1 MKERLTQ
8 ERILIVGAAIAILAI
23 CIYFFAHFTSLFV
36 AGYSPVDRIFA
47 IILLAAESFFLI
59 QGIGY
64 ALNVIKAH
72 RSYRKDFDAQ
82 HFFLPTE
89 EPKVAV
95 CIAAF
100 NETADTL
107 ESTLSAC
114 TLMNYGNKKVY
125 LLDDSS
131 RVELADDAQ
140 MLAEKY
146 GAQYVHRTNR
156 RGFKA
161 GALNDVLAQLDA
173 KYLVLLDADQRPR
186 HDFLSEIIPLLDA
199 DPRLAFI
206 QTPQHYDNRTSSRI
220 ANPAGSQQDVFYTNI
235 SEGKSASNV
244 MFACGT
250 NVVLRLATLQA
261 VGGFDEGS
269 VTEDFATSIKLHS
282 QGYRSYYYH
291 DIFVKGEGP
300 TSIAAYYKQQM
311 RWAYGTTRA
320 LGQLLKLFFTH
331 PRRLSVGQWWGYFLS
346 GTWYFVGW
354 AFFLLMLCPIAF
366 LIFDV
371 HPLMLHDAFAY
382 FAFLIPYLIF
392 STFVFMVSM
401 SLRDYPIKH
410 ILLGI
415 IMNNLAFPVYM
426 LAVLYAIIG
435 KEIPFVVTPKTNAY
449 QASLK
454 YYWPHIVMI
463 IILAFAVV
471 FGIYVRIGQ
480 LTLPLAM
487 NVVWSLYAIGV
498 LCCFVYLLKETGE
511 LSINDVDAFE
521 QFVEANPRRTPLFVV
536 GSTKRPATS
545 MTSIRMWWA
554 KSRNTMTKTS
564 NVTADS

>member
-1 MKERLTQ
+1 
-8 ERILIVGAAIAILAI
+8 
-23 CIYFFAHFTSLFV
+23 
-36 AGYSPVDRIFA
+36 
-47 IILLAAESFFLI
+47 
-59 QGIGY
+59 
-64 ALNVIKAH
+64 
-72 RSYRKDFDAQ
+72 
-82 HFFLPTE
+82 
-89 EPKVAV
+89 
-95 CIAAF
+95 
-100 NETADTL
+100 
-107 ESTLSAC
+107 
-114 TLMNYGNKKVY
+114 
-125 LLDDSS
+125 
-131 RVELADDAQ
+131 

-161 GALNDVLAQLDA
+161 GAINDILAQLDA

-186 HDFLSEIIPLLDA
+186 HDFLSEMIPLLDA

-206 QTPQHYDNRTSSRI
+206 QTPQHYGNRTSSRI

-250 NVVLRLATLQA
+250 NVVLRLAALQA

-291 DIFVKGEGP
+291 HIFVKGEGP
-300 TSIAAYYKQQM
+300 TSITAYYKQQM

-320 LGQLLKLFFTH
+320 LGQLSKLFFTH
-331 PRRLSVGQWWGYFLS
+331 PRRLSVGQWWEYFLS

-366 LIFDV
+366 LIFDI
-371 HPLMLHDAFAY
+371 HPLLLNDAVAY

-401 SLRDYPIKH
+401 SLRSYPVKH
-410 ILLGI
+410 QLLGI

-426 LAVLYAIIG
+426 LAVFYAIIG
-435 KEIPFVVTPKTNAY
+435 KKIPFVVTPKTNAN

-480 LTLPLAM
+480 LTLPLVM

-521 QFVEANPRRTPLFVV
+521 QFVKANPQQPLSF
-536 GSTKRPATS
+536 
-545 MTSIRMWWA
+545 
-554 KSRNTMTKTS
+554 
-564 NVTADS
+564 